1 MATLTLGNASA
12 TAIAAGDLFFPL
24 RKILKIDGGRF
35 SATVIDKLVDAGGS
49 SCSYKEAARVVK
61 KQAGI
66 TVTPMQIA
74 RLVQTIGEE
83 LLEEREDQA
92 RAHRY
97 GKLAMPIDQPPVEIA
112 CVEVDG
118 GRILTRA
125 PDQGRGVH
133 DEAWKESKVA
143 ALWKMT
149 GPEFDHDPQPV
160 PPECFRDPEHVRRLV
175 KGLKSQRELHVTEP
189 EGGEP
194 IPSLSSPA
202 PMPRLRREWPPERV
216 YRTCVGTL
224 NDVYGFGPLVAAEA
238 QRRGFYGAGRQV
250 FLGDGDP
257 KNWTVHKL
265 HFPHFTA
272 ITDFVHPVSYVY
284 QAAGAVT
291 NSFAAQWEQYDAWLT
306 AVWQGRVTT
315 VIADLKTWSARL
327 GAPPKD
333 APDDD
338 PRQIVAGTL
347 TYLTN
352 NASRM
357 KYDEYRRH
365 GLPIT
370 SCLVESLIKEFNRRV
385 KGTEKFWNRPE
396 GAEAILQ
403 IRAALLSDGEP
414 LSRYILS
421 RPGRLHY
428 RRSTPSLP
436 APANRRRKKSET

>member
-1 MATLTLGNASA
+1 M
-12 TAIAAGDLFFPL
+12 
-24 RKILKIDGGRF
+24 LKINGGRF
-35 SATVIDKLVDAGGS
+35 SATVVDKLVDAGGS
-49 SCSYKEAARVVK
+49 SCSYQEAARVVN

-66 TVTPMQIA
+66 VVRPMQIA

-83 LLEEREDQA
+83 LLAERAAQA
-92 RAHRY
+92 LEHRH
-97 GKLAMPIDQPPVEIA
+97 GKLLPPTALPPVEIA
-112 CVEVDG
+112 CVQVDG

-143 ALWKMT
+143 ALWKMA
-149 GPEFDHDPQPV
+149 GPEFDHDPQPE
-160 PPECFRDPEHVRRLV
+160 PPACFGDPEHVRKLV
-175 KGLKSQRELHVTEP
+175 KGLKSQRELHADEVSPRDAVAPEITPGEEP
-189 EGGEP
+189 KP
-194 IPSLSSPA
+194 
-202 PMPRLRREWPPERV
+202 PRPWPPERV

-238 QRRGFYGAGRQV
+238 QRRGFYHAARQV
-250 FLGDGDP
+250 FLGDGDA
-257 KNWTVHKL
+257 KNWTMHKL

-291 NSFAAQWEQYDAWLT
+291 NSFAAQWEQYEAWLVD
-306 AVWQGRVTT
+306 VWQGRVTQ
-315 VIADLKTWSARL
+315 VIAELETWSARL
-327 GAPPKD
+327 GPPTKD

-352 NASRM
+352 NALRM
-357 KYDEYRRH
+357 NYAAYRQR

-385 KGTEKFWNRPE
+385 KGTEKFWNRPQ

-403 IRAALLSDGEP
+403 VRAALLSDGDR
-414 LSRYILS
+414 LARHILS
-421 RPGRLHY
+421 RPGQLHY
-428 RRSTPSLP
+428 RRTNPSSP
-436 APANRRRKKSET
+436 TSACRR

>member
-1 MATLTLGNASA
+1 M
-12 TAIAAGDLFFPL
+12 
-24 RKILKIDGGRF
+24 LKIDGGRF

-49 SCSYKEAARVVK
+49 EPSYKEAARVVK

-66 TVTPMQIA
+66 IVRPMQIA
-74 RLVQTIGEE
+74 RLVQMVGEE
-83 LLEEREDQA
+83 LLEQREAQA
-92 RAHRY
+92 NEHRLR
-97 GKLAMPIDQPPVEIA
+97 KLPAPIDQPPVQIA

-149 GPEFDHDPQPV
+149 GPEFDHDPAPE
-160 PPECFRDPEHVRRLV
+160 PPECFRDADHVRKLV
-175 KGLKSQRELHVTEP
+175 KGLKSQRELHVPEP
-189 EGGEP
+189 EPTTRPEVETV
-194 IPSLSSPA
+194 SKESSSSP
-202 PMPRLRREWPPERV
+202 RQWPPERV

-238 QRRGFYGAGRQV
+238 QRRGFYQAHRQV
-250 FLGDGDP
+250 FLGDGDA

-272 ITDFVHPVSYVY
+272 ITDFVHPVSYLY

-291 NSFAAQWEQYDAWLT
+291 SSFAAQWEQYETWLVD
-306 AVWQGRVTT
+306 VWQGRVTN
-315 VIADLKTWSARL
+315 VIAELETWSARL
-327 GAPPKD
+327 GPPPKD

-338 PRQIVAGTL
+338 PRQIVATTR

-352 NASRM
+352 NAARM
-357 KYDEYRRH
+357 NYADYRRR

-385 KGTEKFWNRPE
+385 KGTEKFWNRPA

-403 IRAALLSDGEP
+403 VRAAVLSDGDP
-414 LSRYILS
+414 LPRFIHS
-421 RPGRLHY
+421 RPGQLHY
-428 RRSTPSLP
+428 RRNPPNPLNP
-436 APANRRRKKSET
+436 QGKKI

>member
-1 MATLTLGNASA
+1 MV
-12 TAIAAGDLFFPL
+12 
-24 RKILKIDGGRF
+24 LKIDGGRF
-35 SATVIDKLVDAGGS
+35 SARVIDKLVDAGGS
-49 SCSYKEAARVVK
+49 SCSYREAARVVK

-66 TVTPMQIA
+66 QVSPMQIA

-83 LLEEREDQA
+83 LLDEREAQA
-92 RAHRY
+92 LAHRH
-97 GKLAMPIDQPPVEIA
+97 GKLAPPAGQPPVEIA

-125 PDQGRGVH
+125 PEQGRGVH

-149 GPEFDHDPQPV
+149 GPEFDHDPQSE
-160 PPECFRDPEHVRRLV
+160 PPACFRDPEHVRKLV
-175 KGLKSQRELHVTEP
+175 KGLKSQRELHANEP
-189 EGGEP
+189 EEATVTASPTAPEP
-194 IPSLSSPA
+194 PKL
-202 PMPRLRREWPPERV
+202 PRQWPPERV

-238 QRRGFYGAGRQV
+238 QRRGFHQAKRQA

-284 QAAGAVT
+284 QAAGAIT
-291 NSFAAQWEQYDAWLT
+291 TSFAAQWEQYEAWL
-306 AVWQGRVTT
+306 VDLWQGRVTN
-315 VIADLKTWSARL
+315 VIAELETWSARL
-327 GAPPKD
+327 GPPPKD
-333 APDDD
+333 TPDDD
-338 PRQIVAGTL
+338 PRQIVASTL

-352 NASRM
+352 NAARM
-357 KYDEYRRH
+357 KYDEYRRR

-385 KGTEKFWNRPE
+385 KGTEKFWNRPQ

-403 IRAALLSDGEP
+403 VRAALLSEGEP
-414 LSRYILS
+414 LSRFILR
-421 RPGRLHY
+421 RPGQLHY
-428 RRSTPSLP
+428 RRTAASSPASTTL
-436 APANRRRKKSET
+436 R

>member
-1 MATLTLGNASA
+1 M
-12 TAIAAGDLFFPL
+12 
-24 RKILKIDGGRF
+24 ILKIDGGRF

-49 SCSYKEAARVVK
+49 CCSYKEAARVVK
-61 KQAGI
+61 KQARI
-66 TVTPMQIA
+66 QVSAMQIA
-74 RLVQTIGEE
+74 RLTQAIGAE
-83 LLEEREDQA
+83 LLEQREVQA
-92 RAHRY
+92 QEHRLR
-97 GKLAMPIDQPPVEIA
+97 KLPAPVDQPPVEIA

-125 PDQGRGVH
+125 AERGRGVH

-149 GPEFDHDPQPV
+149 GPEFDQDPHPD
-160 PPECFRDPEHVRRLV
+160 PPQCFRDPEHVRKLV
-175 KGLKSQRELHVTEP
+175 KGLKSQRELHVPEP
-189 EGGEP
+189 EPATTPDVETA
-194 IPSLSSPA
+194 SKESSSSP
-202 PMPRLRREWPPERV
+202 RQWPPERV

-224 NDVYGFGPLVAAEA
+224 HDVYGFGPLVAAEA
-238 QRRGFYGAGRQV
+238 QRRGFYRAERQV
-250 FLGDGDP
+250 FLGDGDQ

-265 HFPHFTA
+265 HFPDFTA

-291 NSFAAQWEQYDAWLT
+291 NSFAAQWEQSDAWLVD
-306 AVWQGRVTT
+306 VWQGRVTH
-315 VIADLKTWSARL
+315 VIAELKTWSARL
-327 GAPPKD
+327 GPPPKD

-352 NASRM
+352 NAARM
-357 KYDEYRRH
+357 DYAQYRRR

-385 KGTEKFWNRPE
+385 KGTEKFWNRPA

-403 IRAALLSDGEP
+403 VRAALLSDGDP
-414 LSRYILS
+414 LARFIQT
-421 RPGRLHY
+421 RPGQLHY
-428 RRSTPSLP
+428 RRTSPRSPASTS
-436 APANRRRKKSET
+436 RGKRTK